1 MKGPLLGSGARE
13 HPTSISV
20 HVAPDSRRLSTFL
33 EGELDSKE
41 AEGQEEEEEKENVK
55 ERKGERRRWNI
66 SVFFR
71 RENLRSSGEW
81 RIWYEREE
89 GR

>member
-41 AEGQEEEEEKENVK
+41 AEGQEEEENVK

-81 RIWYEREE
+81 RIWYKRED